1 MTRRATMEPRITAK
15 YDAVMHF
22 LDLEPLKSEIGDGLD
37 LKADEAFADDAFIR
51 ITMGL
56 ERTL

>member
-1 MTRRATMEPRITAK
+1 MEPRITAK
-15 YDAVMHF
+15 YDAVMHYI
-22 LDLEPLKSEIGDGLD
+22 DLEPLKSEIGDGLD
-37 LKADEAFADDAFIR
+37 LKADEAFADDASIR